1 MARYMSCEYV
11 SAGLGDMLSGFG
23 GGGGGSGPSFAPFFR
38 FFGLLVLYGVAA
50 LVLCRLVGSGGGGL
64 TSLGGGECE
73 GGEDGGDMEVMSRE
87 GDRCRC
93 VDERELGDGTSSG
106 GGAGGNTK

>member
-1 MARYMSCEYV
+1 MSCEYV
-11 SAGLGDMLSGFG
+11 SAGLGGMLSGFG
-23 GGGGGSGPSFAPFFR
+23 GGGSSGASFAPFLR
-38 FFGLLVLYGVAA
+38 FFGMLDLDGVLPPVM
-50 LVLCRLVGSGGGGL
+50 CRLAGSGGGGGL

-87 GDRCRC
+87 GDRCTF
-93 VDERELGDGTSSG
+93 VEERELGDGASSV